1 MENLSLFELQE
12 FVRRIIALNFPDTLW
27 IRAEVAQIK
36 SSRGHYYLEL
46 VEKAPEQ
53 DEVIAQ
59 ASAVV
64 WKGAYTRLVKKLGA
78 DLPAL
83 LQEGRE
89 LLLQVRVDFH
99 ERYGLKLNIE
109 DIDPAYTLG
118 RMALQRRLLLQQ
130 LETKGLLGK
139 NREAPLAPV
148 VQRIAVL
155 SAETAAGYQDFLQQL
170 AENPYGYQY
179 QLYLFP
185 TAMQGAQVE
194 TELLKQLQQ
203 IQKMAV
209 PFDMAVIIRGGG
221 ARLDLAAFDSL
232 AICEAVAA
240 FPLPVLTGIGHDVD
254 ETLVDLVAFRALKTP
269 TAVAEWLINHN
280 MRFESQLLEAAQW
293 LKQLAKE
300 QLYVAQ
306 TNLERLGR
314 NLQIAPSRTLA
325 GEAEKLERM
334 AVQLPLMA
342 QHQLKNQ
349 NQELTQLEQ
358 IAQLLGIEETLRRGY
373 SLTYKNGRAVGSI
386 QEVNIGDQISTRL
399 KDGVIESKIE

>member
-12 FVRRIIALNFPDTLW
+12 FVRRIIALNFPDALW

-36 SSRGHYYLEL
+36 ASRGHYYLEL

-53 DEVIAQ
+53 DEIIAQ

-64 WKGAYTRLVKKLGA
+64 WKGAYARLIKKLGA

-139 NREAPLAPV
+139 NREAALAPV

-203 IQKMAV
+203 IQKTTI

-221 ARLDLAAFDSL
+221 ARLDLVAFDSL

-314 NLQIAPSRTLA
+314 NIQIAPSRTLA

-373 SLTYKNGRAVGSI
+373 SLTYKNGRAVGSTR
-386 QEVNIGDQISTRL
+386 EVQTGDQISTRL
-399 KDGVIESKIE
+399 KDGVIDSKVE

>member
-12 FVRRIIALNFPDTLW
+12 FVRRVIALNFPDALW

-36 SSRGHYYLEL
+36 SSRGHFYLEL
-46 VEKAPEQ
+46 VEKAQDQ

-64 WKGAYTRLVKKLGA
+64 WKGAYTRMIKKLGA

-130 LETKGLLGK
+130 LEAKGLLGK
-139 NREAPLAPV
+139 NQEAPIAPV
-148 VQRIAVL
+148 VQHIAVL

-170 AENPYGYQY
+170 TENPYGYQY
-179 QLYLFP
+179 QVYLFP

-203 IQKMAV
+203 IQQTVV
-209 PFDMAVIIRGGG
+209 PFDMVVIIRGGG
-221 ARLDLAAFDSL
+221 ARLDLAAFDSM

-300 QLYVAQ
+300 QLYIAQ
-306 TNLERLGR
+306 TTLERIGR
-314 NLQIAPSRTLA
+314 NLQVAPSRTLA

-349 NQELTQLEQ
+349 NQELAQLEQ

-373 SLTYKNGRAVGSI
+373 SLTYKNGRAVGSV
-386 QEVNIGDQISTRL
+386 QEVQKGDQISTRL
-399 KDGVIESKIE
+399 QDGAVESTVD